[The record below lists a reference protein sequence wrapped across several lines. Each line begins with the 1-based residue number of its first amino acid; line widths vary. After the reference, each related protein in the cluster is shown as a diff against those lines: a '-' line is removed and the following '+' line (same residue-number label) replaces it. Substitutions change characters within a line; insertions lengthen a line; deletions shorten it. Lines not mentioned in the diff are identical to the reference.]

1 MPKIYAK
8 IVIDAP
14 REKVWEVLG
23 NFTCIAAYSPDV
35 RSARVV
41 SKHGAGEGAIRRLE
55 LNTQGYVEES
65 VTMWSEGQGF
75 SVSVIGPPNPLRQCS
90 RRWWLARQGNGT
102 EVTLEVNYQLKY
114 GPIGALLD
122 LISTRRALRGTSHG
136 SLSGLKYHVETGEA
150 VEDRVPELPLA
161 A

>member
-1 MPKIYAK
+1 MPKIYAS

-23 NFTCIAAYSPDV
+23 DFTCVAAYSPDV

-41 SKHGAGEGAIRRLE
+41 SKNGTGEGATRRLE
-55 LNTQGYVEES
+55 LNRQGYVEER
-65 VTMWSEGQGF
+65 VTTWSEGQGF
-75 SVSVIGPPNPLRQCS
+75 SVSVIGQRSPLRQSS

-122 LISTRRALRGTSHG
+122 LISTRRALRGASDR

-150 VEDRVPELPLA
+150 VGDRVPELPMA